1 MKAAW
6 WNVLLGFDL
15 AKTIS
20 PILNSPRLLFPSNNI
35 RKKDQILRH
44 HPPLKIKVLQT
55 TKISKL
61 GLVFLPDQIKTS
73 LTLNHTS
80 PFPQTSPG
88 GPWTRSF
95 SIPLVPIKSP
105 QAWFLN
111 HHKKDFIKLNRA
123 LVTSHNFPVR
133 KFLSC
138 KLLDRKF
145 LSCKFH
151 DSRLLPGKLHDKK
164 PLSCK
169 LHDSRLLPC

>member
-6 WNVLLGFDL
+6 WNALLGFDL
-15 AKTIS
+15 VKTIS
-20 PILNSPRLLFPSNNI
+20 PILNSLRLLFPSINI
-35 RKKDQILRH
+35 RKQDEIPCH
-44 HPPLKIKVLQT
+44 HPPLKIKALQT

-61 GLVFLPDQIKTS
+61 GVLFLS
-73 LTLNHTS
+73 LTKWKLHLHLITLAL
-80 PFPQTSPG
+80 FPKQVQ
-88 GPWTRSF
+88 SF
-95 SIPLVPIKSP
+95 SVPLVPIKSP

>member
-1 MKAAW
+1 MKTAW
-6 WNVLLGFDL
+6 WNAPLAFDL

-20 PILNSPRLLFPSNNI
+20 PILNSLRLLIPSNNI
-35 RKKDQILRH
+35 RKKDQIPCH

-105 QAWFLN
+105 QARFLN
-111 HHKKDFIKLNRA
+111 HHKSDFLKFNQA
-123 LVTSHNFPVR
+123 LLTSRSFLVR

-138 KLLDRKF
+138 KLHDRKF
-145 LSCKFH
+145 LSCK
-151 DSRLLPGKLHDKK
+151 
-164 PLSCK
+164 
-169 LHDSRLLPC
+169 LHDS